1 MRRSTFPAF
10 SGFAALTALLALAV
24 ILFGAYVRLS
34 DAGLGCPDW
43 PGCYGQLGAPSTPD
57 AINRASRAFPER
69 PVEAAKAWKEMIHR
83 YLASVLG
90 LAILLL
96 ALSAWRSCGQLPL
109 GLPGLLV
116 VLVIFQGLL
125 GMWTVTLLVK
135 PAIVTAHLAGG
146 LATLALLWWL
156 ALRQSGY
163 PGSRPSAALIRLRPW
178 VWGGLVLVSVQILLG
193 GWTSTNYAALA
204 CTEFPTCYGGR
215 WWPPTDFGEAFVIW
229 RGLGIDY
236 EFGILD
242 SAARTAV
249 HLAHRLGAFVVLLYI
264 GTLSLVIL
272 RRAQTGLERGMGIT
286 IAAALCLQIGLGIAN
301 ILGHLPLAVAVAHNG
316 GAALLLVALVGLIHL
331 LTPNRQGRQAV
342 ATGIAETS
350 RNSS

>member
-1 MRRSTFPAF
+1 MGLQRTTFSTF
-10 SGFAALTALLALAV
+10 SALTALLALAV
-24 ILFGAYVRLS
+24 ILVGAYVRLS

-43 PGCYGQLGAPSTPD
+43 PGCYGQLGVPSSRD
-57 AINRASRAFPER
+57 AIDQANRAFPER
-69 PVEAAKAWKEMIHR
+69 PVETAKARKEMVHR
-83 YLASVLG
+83 YLASALG

-96 ALSAWRSCGQLPL
+96 ALSAWRSRGRIPL

-116 VLVIFQGLL
+116 LLVIFQGLL

-135 PAIVTAHLAGG
+135 PAVVTAHLAGG
-146 LATLALLWWL
+146 LATFALLWWL
-156 ALRQSGY
+156 ALRHSDFL
-163 PGSRPSAALIRLRPW
+163 GSRPAPTPALLRLRPW
-178 VWGGLVLVSVQILLG
+178 VWSGLVLVGIQILLG

-242 SAARTAV
+242 SAARTAI
-249 HLAHRLGAFVVLLYI
+249 HLTHRLGALVVLLAI

-272 RRAQTGLERGMGIT
+272 RRARVGLERGLGIAV
-286 IAAALCLQIGLGIAN
+286 AAALLLQLELGIAN
-301 ILGHLPLAVAVAHNG
+301 IVGHLPLAVAVAHNG
-316 GAALLLVALVGLIHL
+316 GAALLVVTLVSLIHI
-331 LTPNRQGRQAV
+331 LTPNRRAA
-342 ATGIAETS
+342 ATGIAEGP
-350 RNSS
+350 RNLS